1 MTTKQSASNEQ
12 EAIASIKAQLKHIE
26 SEQGLDTLVESLA
39 NKRKVLLEKE
49 LKEAKNKV
57 GQLEKKIGFLANG
70 ASGKIIEKP
79 DFSKPLLEDSI
90 KSSFLLDKSDNF
102 EFTTDMV
109 KTFLIK
115 ELELKSD
122 QINYNTSNGN
132 NVFSS
137 AIRSALN
144 RLVNE
149 KVIDR
154 LRPGLFIKTVDYVIK
169 ERKLPFKH
177 PKLQHLNA

>member
-1 MTTKQSASNEQ
+1 
-12 EAIASIKAQLKHIE
+12 
-26 SEQGLDTLVESLA
+26 
-39 NKRKVLLEKE
+39 
-49 LKEAKNKV
+49 
-57 GQLEKKIGFLANG
+57 
-70 ASGKIIEKP
+70 
-79 DFSKPLLEDSI
+79 
-90 KSSFLLDKSDNF
+90 
-102 EFTTDMV
+102 MV

-115 ELELKSD
+115 ELDLKSD

-154 LRPGLFIKTVDYVIK
+154 LRPGLFVKTVDYVIK
-169 ERKLPFKH
+169 ERKLPFMH